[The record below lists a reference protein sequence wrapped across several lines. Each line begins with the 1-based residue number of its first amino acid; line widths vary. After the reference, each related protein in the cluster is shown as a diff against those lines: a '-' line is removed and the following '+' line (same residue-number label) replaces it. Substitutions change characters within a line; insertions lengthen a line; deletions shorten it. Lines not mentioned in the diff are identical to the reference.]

1 MDIDLA
7 NIKRLDISTLV
18 VFDELVK
25 CQKTTLVAARVGLSQ
40 SAISHAIKRL
50 RSVFQ
55 DQLFVR
61 RPDGMDPTP
70 RAREIAP
77 QIAMVLETLKL
88 AVRMDGTFDAGR
100 SDRLFRI
107 AANDLVGALLAGP
120 LLACL
125 KQQAP
130 MTRLAMHFAFGSASL
145 DALRRDEI
153 DLAVGRIH
161 GLPDGFTALPLFE
174 ETFVVVAREAH
185 PSIGPRLTL
194 DTYLALDHL
203 LVSFRGGLSGIVDRT
218 LERQGLKR
226 RVVGSIPM
234 FLTAFAAVARS
245 DAVATVPSRLAH
257 VHATM
262 FGLNIHQAPFALQA
276 FAISAVRHHRT
287 AGDKGVD
294 WLSERIV
301 ALCKTISG
309 DE

>member
-7 NIKRLDISTLV
+7 NIRRLDISTLV

-25 CQKTTLVAARVGLSQ
+25 YQKTTLVAARVGLSQ

-77 QIAMVLETLKL
+77 QIAMVLETLKT
-88 AVRMDGTFDAGR
+88 AVRLDGAFDASR

-107 AANDLVGALLAGP
+107 AANDLVGALLTGP
-120 LLACL
+120 LIACL

-130 MTRLAMHFAFGSASL
+130 MTRLAMHFSVGSASL

-161 GLPDGFTALPLFE
+161 GLPDGFTAIPLFE

-185 PSIGPRLTL
+185 PSIRQHLTL
-194 DTYLALDHL
+194 DAYLALDHL
-203 LVSFRGGLSGIVDRT
+203 LVSFRGGLSGIVDRA
-218 LERQGLKR
+218 LERQGRKR

-234 FLTAFAAVARS
+234 FLTAFAAAANS
-245 DAVATVPSRLAH
+245 NAVATVPSRLAH
-257 VHATM
+257 MHAAK
-262 FGLNIHQAPFALQA
+262 FGLNIHQVPFATQA
-276 FAISAVRHHRT
+276 FAISAVRHDRT
-287 AGDKGVD
+287 GGDKAID

-301 ALCKTISG
+301 ELCKTVHG
-309 DE
+309 DA